1 LAQNSITPS
10 LDFEQDSIIFDENK
24 STNTVEKDENDGDLI
39 YESRLSGNFSGFQ
52 HFKTENGEKG
62 SNGSTFNWKKEKT
75 DQERNNLK
83 NWENLYQ
90 GLVSQDNIED
100 SDDENQSFESSLSFS
115 EQVSEGESKA
125 ETFGF
130 QLYQLHKSFIVSS
143 IKSGLML
150 VDQSA
155 AHQRILYEDYLQS
168 LEKNIPLVQN
178 SLFPV
183 NINLSPAQSS
193 LMQEILGDLNNLG
206 IDIREFGKNSFVIH
220 GLPAEMKSV
229 NEQKMIEEL
238 LEQFRNGLSLKL
250 SLRENLAKSLA
261 MQTAVKQGTALSQ
274 TEMQGIIDRL
284 FSCDQPYSSPSGK
297 KTFIRIEMT
306 ELLKRFE

>member
-1 LAQNSITPS
+1 
-10 LDFEQDSIIFDENK
+10 
-24 STNTVEKDENDGDLI
+24 
-39 YESRLSGNFSGFQ
+39 
-52 HFKTENGEKG
+52 
-62 SNGSTFNWKKEKT
+62 
-75 DQERNNLK
+75 
-83 NWENLYQ
+83 
-90 GLVSQDNIED
+90 
-100 SDDENQSFESSLSFS
+100 
-115 EQVSEGESKA
+115 
-125 ETFGF
+125 
-130 QLYQLHKSFIVSS
+130 
-143 IKSGLML
+143 ML

-193 LMQEILGDLNNLG
+193 LMLEILTDLNNLG

-238 LEQFRNGLSLKL
+238 LEQFQ
-250 SLRENLAKSLA
+250 NLAKSLA
-261 MQTAVKQGTALSQ
+261 VQTAVKQGTALSQ
-274 TEMQGIIDRL
+274 SEMQGIIDRL
-284 FSCDQPYSSPSGK
+284 FSCEQPFSSPSGK
-297 KTFIRIEMT
+297 KTFIKIEMT